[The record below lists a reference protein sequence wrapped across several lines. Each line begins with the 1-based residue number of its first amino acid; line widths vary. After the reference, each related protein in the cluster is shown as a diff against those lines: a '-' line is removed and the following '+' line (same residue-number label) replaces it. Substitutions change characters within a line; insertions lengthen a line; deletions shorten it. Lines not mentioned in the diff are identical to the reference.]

1 MPLSYALP
9 TALDYFA
16 SLVRGDSYFPLF
28 EAAASLAQDEV
39 AALDL
44 ESVQD
49 EMDQWQGRLRSRL
62 PSDAGDLQKM
72 RILNQFFFSEMGFTA
87 NANDFY
93 APENSYIPVV
103 MRTRRGIPISLAVIW
118 LEIARGLGLKAH
130 GVSFPGHFL
139 VKINLSM
146 GPMML
151 DPMSGRSLGR
161 DQLAEMLL
169 PFRRSTG
176 LNDEQDAP
184 LKFFLQN
191 ARPQDIV
198 SRMLWNLKEIFNS
211 REDWPRLLHVLERLI
226 VLMPDSWPDYRDR
239 GLVHA
244 KLGHTQQAMADLECY
259 MVHSD
264 NLADIDRI
272 ADQVDALRRLRN

>member
-1 MPLSYALP
+1 MPLSLSMP
-9 TALDYFA
+9 TPLDYF
-16 SLVRGDSYFPLF
+16 SLLVRGDAMFPLF
-28 EAAASLAQDEV
+28 EAAVSLAQDEV
-39 AALDL
+39 PGLSIQ
-44 ESVQD
+44 SVQN
-49 EMDQWQGRLRSRL
+49 ELDQWVVKLRQRL
-62 PSDAGDLQKM
+62 PADAPALQKM
-72 RILNQFFFSEMGFTA
+72 RVLNQFFFLEMGFTA

-118 LEIARGLGLKAH
+118 LELAQSLGLSVH

-139 VKINLSM
+139 VKIALSV
-146 GPMML
+146 GPMVL
-151 DPMSGRSLGR
+151 DPMTGRSLGR

-176 LNDEQDAP
+176 LNDEQEAP

-198 SRMLWNLKEIFNS
+198 ARMLWNLKEIFTT
-211 REDWPRLLHVLERLI
+211 REDWPRLLKVLERLI

-239 GLVHA
+239 GLAHA
-244 KLGHTQQAMADLECY
+244 RMGHTEQALADLECY

-264 NLADIDRI
+264 SVADVDRI
-272 ADQVDALRRLRN
+272 AAQIDVLRRQSS